1 MSQQHRNIPPA
12 STRAP
17 SSSALPR
24 EHDDDTHNAG
34 GAGGKAAERGRQ
46 PPAAT
51 RPPCTPS
58 SQNTVNIAP
67 NIQQLIDTAAALLTA
82 LDAPNGSSTSIQTP
96 TLRAFLREARDMLT
110 SLQQEPTT
118 HRPQTRSSERSR
130 QSTKLSKRH
139 PVWHHDCSVRR
150 AAKVKSM

>member
-34 GAGGKAAERGRQ
+34 GGGGKAAERGRQ
-46 PPAAT
+46 PPTAT

-58 SQNTVNIAP
+58 SQNTVNKW
-67 NIQQLIDTAAALLTA
+67 LINLHPDADPARLPLRSQGHAHLVAAGT
-82 LDAPNGSSTSIQTP
+82 DNTPDHKRYPPGGPGSP
-96 TLRAFLREARDMLT
+96 
-110 SLQQEPTT
+110 
-118 HRPQTRSSERSR
+118 RSR
-130 QSTKLSKRH
+130 QKLS
-139 PVWHHDCSVRR
+139 D
-150 AAKVKSM
+150 AAGLIAHVSAPDMGSNRDLPSADTAEIPCTLDSGP

>member
-1 MSQQHRNIPPA
+1 MPQQHRNIPPA
-12 STRAP
+12 SMRAS
-17 SSSALPR
+17 SSSALPCG
-24 EHDDDTHNAG
+24 HYDDTKNAG
-34 GAGGKAAERGRQ
+34 GAGGNAAERGRQ

-96 TLRAFLREARDMLT
+96 TLRAFLREASDTLT

-118 HRPQTRSSERSR
+118 HPTTNAILREVQAVHAAVKGVVTPLASLPTSPRPT
-130 QSTKLSKRH
+130 
-139 PVWHHDCSVRR
+139 
-150 AAKVKSM
+150 